1 MKNVILLII
10 KNHKLIYS
18 KNFKNEN
25 SAYDYIIENFT
36 EMKLKLKNNNYLILD
51 KNKIKKLNQ
60 IHNEN
65 IIIIIADSEYKTHKN
80 IKDKIEI
87 KNYLN
92 EEKVKCLNSDEQFD
106 YIILNKKKLNYVND
120 F

>member
-18 KNFKNEN
+18 KNFTNED

-36 EMKLKLKNNNYLILD
+36 EMKLKNNNYLILD

-106 YIILNKKKLNYVND
+106 YIVLNQQHIFGNI
-120 F
+120 